1 MSPSEVSKD
10 KMTSSARRRC
20 WGSNNPLMVAYHD
33 HEWGVPVRDDRELFE
48 RLLLECFQAG
58 LSWETIL
65 NKRENFRKAF
75 EGFDPRRVATYT
87 DADRRRL
94 LADAGIVRNRA
105 KIDAAIGNAQAFLR
119 VQEAFGSFAAYV
131 WRFVGGK
138 PLRRVHPRGRMPAST
153 AESDVFSKDLKQRG
167 FRFVGS
173 TIVYAFMQSVGLV
186 NDHQPPCWKAGPR
199 LRTRASVGHG
209 P

>member
-1 MSPSEVSKD
+1 
-10 KMTSSARRRC
+10 
-20 WGSNNPLMVAYHD
+20 
-33 HEWGVPVRDDRELFE
+33 
-48 RLLLECFQAG
+48 
-58 LSWETIL
+58 LSWNTIL

-75 EGFDPRRVATYT
+75 EGSDPRRVATYT

-105 KIDAAIGNAQAFLR
+105 KVDAAIGNAQVLLSI
-119 VQEAFGSFAAYV
+119 QGEFGSFAAYV

-138 PLRRVHPRGRMPAST
+138 PLRRKHPGNRIPAST
-153 AESDVFSKDLKQRG
+153 PESDALSKDLKQRG

-186 NDHQPPCWKAGPR
+186 NDHQPPCWKAR
-199 LRTRASVGHG
+199 R
-209 P
+209 

>member
-1 MSPSEVSKD
+1 MVR
-10 KMTSSARRRC
+10 SARRRC
-20 WGSNNPLMVAYHD
+20 WESDNPLMQTYHD
-33 HEWGVPVRDDRELFE
+33 REWGVPVRDDRELFE

-58 LSWETIL
+58 LSWKTIL

-75 EGFDPRRVATYT
+75 EGFDPCRIATYT
-87 DADRRRL
+87 GADRRRL

-119 VQEAFGSFAAYV
+119 VQEECGSFAAYV

-138 PLRRVHPRGRMPAST
+138 PLRRVHPGGRMPAGT
-153 AESDVFSKDLKQRG
+153 PESNALSKDLKQRG

-199 LRTRASVGHG
+199 RGTRASVCHG

>member
-1 MSPSEVSKD
+1 
-10 KMTSSARRRC
+10 MTTERAKHRC
-20 WGSNNPLMVAYHD
+20 WQSDNPLMHRYHD

-75 EGFDPRRVATYT
+75 EGFDPSRVAAYT
-87 DADRRRL
+87 HADRRRL

-105 KIDAAIGNAQAFLR
+105 KVDAAIGNAQAFLAI
-119 VQEAFGSFAAYV
+119 QGEFGSFAAYV

-138 PLRRVHPRGRMPAST
+138 PLRRRHPGHRIPAGT
-153 AESDVFSKDLKQRG
+153 PESDALSKDLKQRG

-186 NDHQPPCWKAGPR
+186 NDHRPPCW
-199 LRTRASVGHG
+199 RARRGS
-209 P
+209 